1 MLESLILLWMLHS
14 SFGFA
19 PSAIL
24 QSSTTSTT
32 RSTKGTRLFSS
43 PGLIKTIS
51 KEGTGAPLK
60 RGDVATVKY
69 SVYLPDS
76 SPFARSERQRVT
88 VGGGDMIDGWEEA
101 IKTMRVGER
110 AIVRITDPNLGYGA
124 AGFAPVVPP
133 NAVIELDLE
142 VLDAKARS
150 AIDFDTLAIGDPDT
164 PRTAESIA
172 AAYDSL
178 MEKKALTPKK
188 EGLEGWIETVKG
200 WYFFG
205 FFEGETGEE
214 APWILKPSITFPIAF
229 AIVGAAFLVSYK
241 FGAITERGSQST
253 DELDDIILSM
263 IQSDPASAAV
273 LATAFAGFVTA
284 SNLAAM

>member
-1 MLESLILLWMLHS
+1 
-14 SFGFA
+14 
-19 PSAIL
+19 
-24 QSSTTSTT
+24 
-32 RSTKGTRLFSS
+32 
-43 PGLIKTIS
+43 
-51 KEGTGAPLK
+51 
-60 RGDVATVKY
+60 
-69 SVYLPDS
+69 
-76 SPFARSERQRVT
+76 
-88 VGGGDMIDGWEEA
+88 
-101 IKTMRVGER
+101 
-110 AIVRITDPNLGYGA
+110 
-124 AGFAPVVPP
+124 
-133 NAVIELDLE
+133 
-142 VLDAKARS
+142 
-150 AIDFDTLAIGDPDT
+150 
-164 PRTAESIA
+164 
-172 AAYDSL
+172 

-273 LATAFAGFVTA
+273 LATAFAGFMTA
-284 SNLAAM
+284 SNALSAM